1 MLRLLKPVESTW
13 KTLAHHLLKDEL
25 QYKVKTIETD
35 CIQKDA
41 GQIALDG
48 VFSSWL
54 KRTVK
59 SERTWQTLCN
69 TAKKCGDESLEQY
82 IQANGLSSKF

>member
-1 MLRLLKPVESTW
+1 MLRLLQPVESSW
-13 KTLAHHLLKDEL
+13 KTLAHHLLRNEL
-25 QYKVKTIETD
+25 QYKIKTIETD

-41 GQIALDG
+41 GQKALDD

-54 KRTVK
+54 ERTVK

-69 TAKKCGDESLEQY
+69 TAKIYGDESLEQY